1 VRGARIDGSAVP
13 NEAAR
18 ENAYRM
24 LERDLLAGKFEQ
36 GGYSQV
42 LFLHPGVTLTHR
54 KMTRSW
60 LRELIKH
67 NLDNEHGRLYLRLCW
82 LRRNLFERW
91 CRWHHLLKL
100 LPRFQPQET
109 HAVSTAHGNEAAA
122 TKNKGGAPPKA
133 DWDALKEPLRAEIKK
148 HGYPHRQNPPGW
160 QRTKDV
166 VDWALTMLG
175 TTSEHVSPRTV
186 EDNVRRILKELRAS
200 GQ

>member
-1 VRGARIDGSAVP
+1 
-13 NEAAR
+13 
-18 ENAYRM
+18 
-24 LERDLLAGKFEQ
+24 LAGKFEKD
-36 GGYSQV
+36 GRSQV
-42 LFLHPGVTLTHR
+42 LFLSPGVSKDR
-54 KMTRSW
+54 RMTRKR
-60 LRELIKH
+60 LQVAID
-67 NLDNEHGRLYLRLCW
+67 NNYDNERGRSYLRLCW
-82 LRRNLFERW
+82 LPRNLFERW
-91 CRWHHLLKL
+91 CAWHHLLKL

-109 HAVSTAHGNEAAA
+109 HAVSTALAGNEAAA

-148 HGYPHRQNPPGW
+148 HGHPHPQNPPGW

-175 TTSEHVSPRTV
+175 TTGEDVSPRTV